1 MSYYYLVLN
10 LFLELRITLALFRL
24 RFPTNANTNDGTIGY
39 IGGRDCRGFV
49 YKESAEKGSF
59 PFPLSHFL

>member
-1 MSYYYLVLN
+1 M
-10 LFLELRITLALFRL
+10 ALFRL
-24 RFPTNANTNDGTIGY
+24 RFPTNANDGTIGY

-59 PFPLSHFL
+59 PFPLLTFSRNMNP